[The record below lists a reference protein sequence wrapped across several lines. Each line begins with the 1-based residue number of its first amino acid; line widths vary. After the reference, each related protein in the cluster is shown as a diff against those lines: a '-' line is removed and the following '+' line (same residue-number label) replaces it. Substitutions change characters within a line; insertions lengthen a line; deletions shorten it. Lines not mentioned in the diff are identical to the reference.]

1 MKYIVKNSSENS
13 RTWIIHLKYL
23 CEKYGLEDPF
33 SCLIKDPPS
42 KSTYKEMVATRI
54 TAYYENMLRQSAQKN
69 SLMTYLNVS
78 TTGLRGRHH
87 PALSNMITTR
97 EVRLSRPH
105 IKLLSGNYLT
115 YKIKADQSGGSPRC
129 RICSSGDDESVCHVI
144 STCQGLADVR
154 GRVLEEFRELCKGTK
169 NRINFDDIVQNVE
182 TLCQFVLDP
191 TSLNL
196 PIRLSLQDPLVTKF
210 YRLSRDFCHI
220 IDKTRVGL
228 LKNLQAEQNKI
239 S

>member
-1 MKYIVKNSSENS
+1 M
-13 RTWIIHLKYL
+13 YL
-23 CEKYGLEDPF
+23 YSPMYLYGP
-33 SCLIKDPPS
+33 
-42 KSTYKEMVATRI
+42 M
-54 TAYYENMLRQSAQKN
+54 SAETN

-115 YKIKADQSGGSPRC
+115 YQIKADQSGGSSRC
-129 RICSSGDDESVCHVI
+129 RICSSGEEESVCHVI
-144 STCQGLADVR
+144 STCQGLAEVR
-154 GRVLEEFRELCKGTK
+154 NRLLEEFRELCKTTK
-169 NRINFDDIVQNVE
+169 NRINFDDIIQNE
-182 TLCQFVLDP
+182 DRLCQFVLDP

-196 PIRLSLQDPLVTKF
+196 PIRLSLKDPLVTEFFKV
-210 YRLSRDFCHI
+210 SRDFCYI
-220 IDKTRVGL
+220 VDKTRIEL
-228 LKNLQAEQNKI
+228 LKNLQAEQNKN